1 MKHFIALTLIL
12 ACAARGESLQEA
24 VARGLQAHPAVKS
37 ADKKAEAADARIG
50 TARGELLPSLDLK
63 GEYGHSDERSTLFQ
77 DAAPGRAAEVQ
88 TNSSAL
94 RRTGTLTMTQL
105 LYKWGMLEGVAS
117 ARSTK
122 AQKEMEARASREDLA
137 SRIVK
142 TYLDVDKNREFIR
155 LAEENVIKHQEI
167 LKTVQT
173 RFQQKLANGADVSQ
187 VEGRLALAQAQLER
201 EKALIPAYEA
211 AYQEA
216 VCAPPSAEMTLPV
229 FPPNIFPADLGL
241 AFEGAKTSHPLLLA
255 DGHAIDAANH
265 SLSSSDGRFLPQFSL
280 QLSASASDRSRGDDT
295 ESKSASAFVVM
306 DWNLFRGG
314 AHHHD
319 RISQL
324 CEIDALDDTRRDH
337 VEQIRRDLAGV
348 WHQRRA
354 VNIEYGFYEKNA
366 ASAQQTADAFG
377 EQYRLGQRTLFDL
390 LNAKAEVFQAKLRIS
405 ESNHSRIQAEMD
417 VLYRMGSLVQT
428 IAPAAVKTTQP

>member
-1 MKHFIALTLIL
+1 MKHFVAITLVL
-12 ACAARGESLQEA
+12 ACAARGETLQEA
-24 VARGLQAHPAVKS
+24 VARGLQAHPAVRA

-50 TARGELLPSLDLK
+50 TARGELLPSLDWK
-63 GEYGHSDERSTLFQ
+63 GEYGHSDERSTLYQ
-77 DAAPGRAAEVQ
+77 DPAPGRAAEVN

-105 LYKWGMLEGVAS
+105 LYKYGMLEGIES

-122 AQKEMEARASREDLA
+122 AQKAMEARASREDLA
-137 SRIVK
+137 ARIIK

-155 LAEENVIKHQEI
+155 LAEENVQKHQEI
-167 LKTVQT
+167 LKTVQI

-187 VEGRLALAQAQLER
+187 VEGRLSLAQAQLER
-201 EKALIPAYEA
+201 EKALTPAYEA

-216 VCAPPSAEMTLPV
+216 VCAPPPVDMSLPV
-229 FPPNIFPADLGL
+229 LPPNIFPADLGL

-255 DGHAIDAANH
+255 DGHAIEAASHGLKN
-265 SLSSSDGRFLPQFSL
+265 SDGRFLPQFSL

-295 ESKSASAFVVM
+295 ESSSASAFLVM
-306 DWNLFRGG
+306 DWNLIRGG
-314 AHHHD
+314 AHYHD

-337 VEQIRRDLAGV
+337 IEQIRRDLAGV

-354 VNIEYGFYEKNA
+354 LTVEYGFYEK
-366 ASAQQTADAFG
+366 SVVSSQQTADAFT

-405 ESNHSRIQAEMD
+405 ESKHARIQAELD
-417 VLYRMGSLVQT
+417 ILYRMGTLVET
-428 IAPAAVKTTQP
+428 IAPGAVKTVQP